1 MTWEINKMRLG
12 NRGVKDS
19 VASLTE
25 LIRPDRVSHTGSH
38 VHWYLEVQRVCEL
51 LVDRCVEGLGLHSA
65 SPPTLP

>member
-25 LIRPDRVSHTGSH
+25 LIQPDRVSRTGSH

-51 LVDRCVEGLGLHSA
+51 LVDRRVEGLGLHSA